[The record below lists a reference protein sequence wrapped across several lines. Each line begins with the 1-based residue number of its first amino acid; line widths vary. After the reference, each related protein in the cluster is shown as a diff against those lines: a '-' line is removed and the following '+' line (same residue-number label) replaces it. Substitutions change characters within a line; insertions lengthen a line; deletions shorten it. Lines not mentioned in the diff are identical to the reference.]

1 MYGIDCEMI
10 ETDAG
15 QQIIRAL
22 IVEECGMTIYDKWF
36 NVRVGTKVT
45 DFITHITG
53 VTEEILNKN
62 APVGVSYSEM
72 DAKEI

>member
-22 IVEECGMTIYDKWF
+22 IVEECGMIVYDKWF

-53 VTEEILNKN
+53 VT
-62 APVGVSYSEM
+62 
-72 DAKEI
+72 